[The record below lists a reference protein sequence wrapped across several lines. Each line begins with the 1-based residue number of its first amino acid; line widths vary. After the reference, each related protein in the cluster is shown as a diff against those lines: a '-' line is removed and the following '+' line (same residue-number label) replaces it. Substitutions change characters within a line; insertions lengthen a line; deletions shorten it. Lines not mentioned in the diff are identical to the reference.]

1 MDQLRALKMFSVMQ
15 DIITQDKKTNIKK
28 WIKNKEKLIFATHGI
43 IKPENWDQ
51 LSDKE
56 KEKRIKKTLKNI

>member
-1 MDQLRALKMFSVMQ
+1 MDQLQALKMFSVMQ

-28 WIKNKEKLIFATHGI
+28 WIKNKEKLIFATYGI

-56 KEKRIKKTLKNI
+56 KEKRINKTLKNI